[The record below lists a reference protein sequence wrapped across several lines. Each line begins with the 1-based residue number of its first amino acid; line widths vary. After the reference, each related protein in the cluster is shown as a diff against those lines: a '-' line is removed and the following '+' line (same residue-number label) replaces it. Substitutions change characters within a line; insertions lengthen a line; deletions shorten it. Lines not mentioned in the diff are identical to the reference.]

1 MESDNGINKFDIE
14 NRIDN
19 LILKISG
26 KANSILSLEQ
36 FLREAVEEIGKAM
49 NCTEVEIIGYALEDN
64 SLVNVY
70 RWSIDGQVEK
80 ISDQGDL
87 SPGKED
93 LWRDSL
99 KIDNILDVSNIN
111 EITAESEKE
120 YLNMRG
126 VKSLLSCQLETERDI
141 FGNITIFEHREPR
154 KWSDREIQVLKSTAG
169 IISLIIESRQNER
182 KIDALERSCWL
193 AYEELKQRKHELA
206 LKNEVS
212 LHLSDKDNVD
222 EVMDEA
228 LALLTESFRM
238 EYGCLYISKEKRLHL
253 KKSVGECQEHFRQ
266 AVVLKKGYDRVEKG
280 TGRNVPTIIKSVLDN
295 NEEFLQGSWI
305 SIPLSAN
312 CSYLGSILL
321 GSTKAENLDSFDSRF
336 LEALGAQIGVYI
348 QNTITSER
356 LREYSMELDWKVH
369 QRTMELEVLYELS
382 TEIAH
387 SLDYDKVLEVILNSI
402 CRIVDYDLA
411 AYILMIDNQAKFIT
425 RVNSPVEDA
434 TTETFVET
442 IRNKFLEISPENKE
456 ILPFKPTRETRG
468 EFYEEDEASENQ
480 DIQSTFNVPIKMDQK
495 VVGIVNISSF
505 KPDAFS
511 AEHIQFLGT
520 VALQASMSLTQLRQF
535 LETRKTTF
543 QNILENIKSGVILID
558 GNYFVKMTNPAGKN
572 LLENAAKIDSDGKI
586 TFLGNIPIKNFVEDI
601 FWSRAEIKKEE
612 ITVTD
617 ITTHFYQIT
626 ASPFKAG
633 ESRVIGVIIVI
644 QDITEEKVANQQLM
658 QIARMVSVGELA
670 AGVAHEINNPL
681 TGILGFSELLLERT
695 DLAPDLQ
702 EIIRDIYSSGKR
714 ASQITEDLLH
724 FARNQ
729 REPTKEVIDLVDV
742 LDITLKLVISQYK
755 KLNINIVRDYPDSQL
770 SIFGNSGKIQQAVLN
785 LIGNAKDAMVSAR
798 KGSRIIVS
806 SWNEPDGSVV
816 LRIRDDGPGIPKKI
830 QERIFDPFFT
840 TKEVGKGTGL
850 GLSITFRIVDDH
862 DGKIFMES
870 EEGKYTQFKMIFP
883 PPSPQAKVKAAVEPE
898 KPPEVVAKLRI
909 LAIDDEAMIL
919 KFIQKYYKK
928 LGYDVTTANSPQEG
942 IGRVKEGTYDLV
954 LLDFRMPGMN
964 GEEMYDRIVEAKPEL
979 KDKIVMVT
987 GDVMGEEVRTFLERT
1002 NVRYLLKPMDLK
1014 DLRRLVESR
1023 A

>member
-1 MESDNGINKFDIE
+1 MASENNTNKIDKEDRIE
-14 NRIDN
+14 D

-36 FLREAVEEIGKAM
+36 FLRETVKDIGEAIE
-49 NCTEVEIIGYALEDN
+49 CTEVEIVGYALEDN

-70 RWSIDGQVEK
+70 RWKIDGQVEK
-80 ISDQGDL
+80 ITDMGDISSNKTDLWKGNLRFNSFMHVSNVEEL
-87 SPGKED
+87 SP
-93 LWRDSL
+93 
-99 KIDNILDVSNIN
+99 
-111 EITAESEKE
+111 ESVDE
-120 YLNMRG
+120 LFNSRG
-126 VKSLLSCQLETERDI
+126 IKSLISCQLETENDM
-141 FGNITIFEHREPR
+141 FGNLFIFEHRKHS
-154 KWSDREIQVLKSTAG
+154 KWSEEEIRIIKSVAG
-169 IISLIIESRQNER
+169 IISLIIENRQNER
-182 KIDALERSCWL
+182 KVDALERNCWL
-193 AYEELKQRKHELA
+193 AHEELKQRKHELA

-228 LALLTESFRM
+228 LSMLTESFRM
-238 EYGCLYISKEKRLHL
+238 EFGCLYISKDKRLHL
-253 KKSVGECQEHFRQ
+253 KKAVGGCQE
-266 AVVLKKGYDRVEKG
+266 AYKETIKLKNGYERVEKG
-280 TGRNVPTIIKSVLDN
+280 TGRNAPSIVNEILN
-295 NEEFLQGSWI
+295 NDEDCRNGSWI

-312 CSYLGSILL
+312 CSYLGSILM
-321 GSTKAENLDSFDSRF
+321 GSSGPENLDSFDSRF
-336 LEALGAQIGVYI
+336 LEVLGAQIGVYI

-387 SLDYDKVLEVILNSI
+387 SLNYDKVLEVILNSI

-411 AYILMIDNQAKFIT
+411 AYILIIDNQAKFIT
-425 RVNSPVEDA
+425 RVNSPVEEGTIDS
-434 TTETFVET
+434 FVET

-456 ILPFKPTRETRG
+456 TLPVKPTRETRG
-468 EFYEEDEASENQ
+468 EFYEDDEASENQ
-480 DIQSTFNVPIKMDQK
+480 VIQSTFNVPIKMDQK
-495 VVGIVNISSF
+495 VVGILNISSF
-505 KPDAFS
+505 KAEAFS
-511 AEHIQFLGT
+511 TQHIQFLGT

-543 QNILENIKSGVILID
+543 QTILENIKSGVILID
-558 GNYFVKMTNPAGKN
+558 GNYYVKMTNPAGKN
-572 LLENAAKIDSDGKI
+572 MLQNVAKIDSAEKI
-586 TFLGNIPIKNFVEDI
+586 TFLGNIPIKNFVDDI
-601 FWSRAEIKKEE
+601 FWNRAEIKKEE
-612 ITVTD
+612 ITITD
-617 ITTHFYQIT
+617 VTTHFYQIT

-633 ESRVIGVIIVI
+633 ESRIIGVIIII

-695 DLAPDLQ
+695 DLTPDLQ

-742 LDITLKLVISQYK
+742 LDITLKLVVSQYK

-770 SIFGNSGKIQQAVLN
+770 NIYGNSGKIQQAVLN
-785 LIGNAKDAMVSAR
+785 LIGNAKDAMVGAK

-816 LRIRDDGPGIPKKI
+816 LRVRDDGPGIPRKI

-850 GLSITFRIVDDH
+850 GLSITYRIVDDH
-862 DGKIFMES
+862 DGKIYMES

-883 PPSPQAKVKAAVEPE
+883 PPSPQVKAKVAIEPE
-898 KPPEVVAKLRI
+898 KPPEVAEKLRI

-928 LGYDVTTANSPQEG
+928 LGYYVSTANSPQEG
-942 IGRVKEGTYDLV
+942 IGKVKEGTYDLV

-1014 DLRRLVESR
+1014 DLRRLVES
-1023 A
+1023 

>member
-1 MESDNGINKFDIE
+1 MESENGIDKLDKE
-14 NRIDN
+14 NRIDD

-26 KANSILSLEQ
+26 KASSILSLEL
-36 FLREAVEEIGKAM
+36 FLRDVVKDIGKAVD
-49 NCTEVEIIGYALEDN
+49 CSQVEIVGYALEDN
-64 SLVNVY
+64 SLVNIY
-70 RWSIDGQVEK
+70 SWTIDDKVEK
-80 ISDQGDL
+80 TSDHGDL
-87 SPGKED
+87 SADRED

-99 KIDNILDVSNIN
+99 KISTFMDVPDIN
-111 EITAESEKE
+111 EIESVEERE
-120 YLNMRG
+120 YFASRG
-126 VKSLLSCQLETERDI
+126 VKSLLSCQLETENDL
-141 FGNITIFEHREPR
+141 FGNITLYEHRRNR
-154 KWSDREIQVLKSTAG
+154 KWTEDEIRIFRATAG
-169 IISLIIESRQNER
+169 IISLIIENRQNER
-182 KIDALERSCWL
+182 KIDSLERSCWL
-193 AYEELKQRKHELA
+193 AHEELKQRKHELA

-212 LHLSDKDNVD
+212 LHLSDKDNAD

-228 LALLTESFRM
+228 LTLLADSFNM
-238 EYGCLYISKEKRLHL
+238 EYGCLYISKDKRLQL
-253 KKSVGECQEHFRQ
+253 KKSVGPCQDYFRDE
-266 AVVLKKGYDRVEKG
+266 LKFRTGYDKVEKG
-280 TGRNVPTIIKSVLDN
+280 LGRNVPAIVRAVLEKTD
-295 NEEFLQGSWI
+295 ECLDGIWI

-321 GSTKAENLDSFDSRF
+321 GSAGVENLDAFDSRF

-387 SLDYDKVLEVILNSI
+387 SLNYDKVLEVILNSI

-411 AYILMIDNQAKFIT
+411 AYILIIDNQAKFIT
-425 RVNSPVEDA
+425 RVNSPVEE
-434 TTETFVET
+434 ETISNFVET
-442 IRNKFLEISPENKE
+442 IRSKFVEISPDNKE
-456 ILPFKPTRETRG
+456 ICPQKPTRETRG
-468 EFYEEDEASENQ
+468 EFYEDDEASEEQ
-480 DIQSTFNVPIKMDQK
+480 VVQSTFNVPIKMDQK
-495 VVGIVNISSF
+495 VVGILNISSF
-505 KPDAFS
+505 KADAFS
-511 AEHIQFLGT
+511 AQHIQFLGT

-543 QNILENIKSGVILID
+543 QTILENIKSGVILID
-558 GNYFVKMTNPAGKN
+558 GNYSVKMTNPAGKN
-572 LLENAAKIDSDGKI
+572 LLKSVAKVDSDENI
-586 TFLGNIPIKNFVEDI
+586 TFIGNIPIKNLVDDI
-601 FWSRAEIKKEE
+601 FWSREEIRKEE
-612 ITVTD
+612 ISIADV
-617 ITTHFYQIT
+617 TTHFYQIT
-626 ASPFKAG
+626 VSPFKAG
-633 ESRVIGVIIVI
+633 DSRIIGVIIVI

-681 TGILGFSELLLERT
+681 TGILGFSELLLERS

-729 REPTKEVIDLVDV
+729 REPTKEIIDLVDV
-742 LDITLKLVISQYK
+742 LDVTLKLVVSQYK

-770 SIFGNSGKIQQAVLN
+770 NIFGNSGKIQQAVLN
-785 LIGNAKDAMVSAR
+785 LIGNAKDAMVGAR

-816 LRIRDDGPGIPKKI
+816 LRVRDDGPGIPKKI

-850 GLSITFRIVDDH
+850 GLSITYRIVDDH

-883 PPSPQAKVKAAVEPE
+883 PPSPHAVAKAAVVEE
-898 KPPEVVAKLRI
+898 KPPEVAEKLRI

-942 IGRVKEGTYDLV
+942 IGKVKDGTYDLV

-964 GEEMYDRIVEAKPEL
+964 GEEMYDRIVEAKPDL

-1014 DLRRLVESR
+1014 DLRRLVES
-1023 A
+1023 

>member
-1 MESDNGINKFDIE
+1 MESENGPYKFDRE
-14 NRIDN
+14 NRIED
-19 LILKISG
+19 LILNISG

-36 FLREAVEEIGKAM
+36 FLRESVEDIGKSVD
-49 NCTEVEIIGYALEDN
+49 CTEVEIIGYALEDN
-64 SLVNVY
+64 SLINVY
-70 RWSIDGQVEK
+70 RWTIDGQVEK
-80 ISDQGDL
+80 ITDQGDL
-87 SPGKED
+87 SSDKVD
-93 LWRDSL
+93 LWRDSF
-99 KIDNILDVSNIN
+99 KINNFLVISNTD
-111 EITAESEKE
+111 EITSENE
-120 YLNMRG
+120 HEFFASRG
-126 VKSLLSCQLETERDI
+126 IKSLLSCQLETENDM
-141 FGNITIFEHREPR
+141 FGNITIFEHRKHRP
-154 KWSDREIQVLKSTAG
+154 WSDKEIQIFKSVAA
-169 IISLIIESRQNER
+169 IISLIIENRQNER
-182 KIDALERSCWL
+182 KVDALERNCWL
-193 AYEELKQRKHELA
+193 AHEELKQRKHELA

-212 LHLSDKDNVD
+212 LHLSDKDNAD

-228 LALLTESFRM
+228 LTLLTESFRM
-238 EYGCLYISKEKRLHL
+238 EHGCLYISKEKRLHL
-253 KKSVGECQEHFRQ
+253 KKSVGECQEYFKE
-266 AVVLKKGYDRVEKG
+266 VIKLKTGYERVEKG
-280 TGRNVPTIIKSVLDN
+280 TGRNVPAIV
-295 NEEFLQGSWI
+295 NEILGNKEDCRMGSWI

-312 CSYLGSILL
+312 CSYLGSILM
-321 GSTKAENLDSFDSRF
+321 GSSGVENLDSFDSRF

-387 SLDYDKVLEVILNSI
+387 SLNYDKVLDVILNSI

-434 TTETFVET
+434 TMALFVEN
-442 IRNKFLEISPENKE
+442 IRNKFLEISPENKN
-456 ILPFKPTRETRG
+456 IFPLKPTRETRG
-468 EFYEEDEASENQ
+468 EFYEDDEASENQ
-480 DIQSTFNVPIKMDQK
+480 VVQSTFNVPIKMDQK
-495 VVGIVNISSF
+495 VVGILNISSF
-505 KPDAFS
+505 KADAFS
-511 AEHIQFLGT
+511 AQHIQFLGT

-543 QNILENIKSGVILID
+543 QTILENIKSGVILID
-558 GNYFVKMTNPAGKN
+558 GNYFVKMTNPAGKS
-572 LLENAAKIDSDGKI
+572 LLKDVAKIDSEEKI
-586 TFLGNIPIKNFVEDI
+586 TFLGNIPIKNFVDDI

-612 ITVTD
+612 ISITD
-617 ITTHFYQIT
+617 VATHFYQIT

-633 ESRVIGVIIVI
+633 ESRIIGVIIVI
-644 QDITEEKVANQQLM
+644 QDITEEKLANQQLM

-729 REPTKEVIDLVDV
+729 REPTKEIIDLVDV

-770 SIFGNSGKIQQAVLN
+770 NIYGNSGKIQQAVLN
-785 LIGNAKDAMVSAR
+785 LIGNAKDAMVGAK
-798 KGSRIIVS
+798 KGSRIIIS
-806 SWNEPDGSVV
+806 SWNEPEGSVV
-816 LRIRDDGPGIPKKI
+816 LRVRDDGPGIPKRI

-850 GLSITFRIVDDH
+850 GLSITYRIVDDH

-883 PPSPQAKVKAAVEPE
+883 PPSPQEKAKAAVEPE
-898 KPPEVVAKLRI
+898 KPPEVAEKLRI

-928 LGYDVTTANSPQEG
+928 LGYDVNIANSPQEG
-942 IGRVKEGTYDLV
+942 IGKVKEGSYDLV

-987 GDVMGEEVRTFLERT
+987 GDVMGEEVRAFLERT

-1014 DLRRLVESR
+1014 DLRRLVEF
-1023 A
+1023 